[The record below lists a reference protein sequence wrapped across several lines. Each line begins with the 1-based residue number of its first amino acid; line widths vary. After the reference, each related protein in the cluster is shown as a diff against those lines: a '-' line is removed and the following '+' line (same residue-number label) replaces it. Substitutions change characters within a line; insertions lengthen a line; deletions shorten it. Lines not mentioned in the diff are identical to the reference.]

1 MAAASITR
9 APKPLKTENTSLMVF
24 DYESRKENDVNVFTL
39 TGELIDKNQATG
51 LMEEI
56 DSLIEEGEKKFVFDL
71 SGLRYIN
78 SSGLNVLIHTL
89 TKARKAGGEA
99 LVANVS
105 KKVNELLII
114 TKLNTVFTVA
124 DTVDSALDKL
134 K

>member
-1 MAAASITR
+1 
-9 APKPLKTENTSLMVF
+9 MVF
-24 DYESRKENDVNVFTL
+24 EYESRKENDVNVFTL
-39 TGELIDKNQATG
+39 TGELIDKNQAAG
-51 LMEEI
+51 LLEEI
-56 DSLIEEGEKKFVFDL
+56 DSLIEEGEKKFIFDL
-71 SGLRYIN
+71 SGLKYIN